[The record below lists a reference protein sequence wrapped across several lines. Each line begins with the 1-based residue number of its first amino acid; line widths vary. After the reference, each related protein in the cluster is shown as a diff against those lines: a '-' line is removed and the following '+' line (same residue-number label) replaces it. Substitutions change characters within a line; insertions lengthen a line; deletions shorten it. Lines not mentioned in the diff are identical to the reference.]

1 MVKRFQFTAVLSFG
15 KEGSVGMFRCP
26 WGVAVNATDC
36 HNHRIQ
42 IFDRNGDYL
51 RSFCRESRKAGE
63 FNYPR
68 GIASHNNGNIL
79 WRTRITTE
87 SKFLR
92 GRSECGQFWWE
103 RKP

>member
-1 MVKRFQFTAVLSFG
+1 MPRIVTTTEFKFLTEMKIIYDHFVG
-15 KEGSVGMFRCP
+15 KV
-26 WGVAVNATDC
+26 
-36 HNHRIQ
+36 
-42 IFDRNGDYL
+42 
-51 RSFCRESRKAGE
+51 RKAGE